1 MEEVLAG
8 LHWNSRLVSLD
19 DIIVFSRTVED
30 HLDKLREV
38 LSRLGSAGLK
48 IKPSKCHLLQS
59 SICYL
64 GHVVSA
70 EGIKTD
76 PEKIRSVSDL
86 PTPSNKK
93 ELKQFLGLAS
103 YYQRFV
109 YRFS

>member
-8 LHWNSRLVSLD
+8 LHWWSSCLVYLD

-30 HLDKLREV
+30 HFDKLREV
-38 LSRLGSAGLK
+38 LSRLRSAGLK
-48 IKPSKCHLLQS
+48 IKPSKCHLLHS
-59 SICYL
+59 SVRYL

-76 PEKIRSVSDL
+76 PEKIRSVADW

-103 YYQRFV
+103 YY
-109 YRFS
+109 